1 MKKTTKKFKHSFKIF
16 EKKIEELADWTAEA
30 SASPWFL
37 ILHAIW
43 WGLWIG
49 FKVEP
54 FPYGLLTMI
63 LSLEAII
70 LSALI
75 LSSSNREGEAEKKIS
90 RKTLSN
96 TKETNW
102 MTEEILEV
110 VRDLQEELRVLRE
123 EDEEEV

>member
-1 MKKTTKKFKHSFKIF
+1 MRKKPSKIKYFFKIF
-16 EKKIEELADWTAEA
+16 EKKIEELADWTAEI

-37 ILHAIW
+37 IFHAIW
-43 WGLWIG
+43 WTLWIV

-63 LSLEAII
+63 LSLEAIV

-110 VRDLQEELRVLRE
+110 VRDLQEDIRVLK
-123 EDEEEV
+123 EEEGG

>member
-1 MKKTTKKFKHSFKIF
+1 MKKILLKFKHLFLHF
-16 EKKIEELADWTAEA
+16 EKRIEEVSDWTAEI

-37 ILHAIW
+37 IFHAIW
-43 WGLWIG
+43 WVCWIV

-63 LSLEAII
+63 LSLEAIV
-70 LSALI
+70 LSALL
-75 LSSSNREGEAEKKIS
+75 LSSSNREGEIEKKIT
-90 RKTLSN
+90 RKTLKN

-110 VRDLQEELRVLRE
+110 VRDLQEDVRQLR
-123 EDEEEV
+123 DEEEEL